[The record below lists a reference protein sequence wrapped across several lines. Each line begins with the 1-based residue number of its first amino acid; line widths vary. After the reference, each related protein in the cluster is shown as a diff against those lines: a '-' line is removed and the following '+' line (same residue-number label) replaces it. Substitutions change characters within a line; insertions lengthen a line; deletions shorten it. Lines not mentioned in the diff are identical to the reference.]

1 MPITEMTAQQLMY
14 AADSVKKLDTMQIF
28 AKISLELGN

>member
-14 AADSVKKLDTMQIF
+14 AADSVQILDAMQIL
-28 AKISLELGN
+28 AKISLKLGN